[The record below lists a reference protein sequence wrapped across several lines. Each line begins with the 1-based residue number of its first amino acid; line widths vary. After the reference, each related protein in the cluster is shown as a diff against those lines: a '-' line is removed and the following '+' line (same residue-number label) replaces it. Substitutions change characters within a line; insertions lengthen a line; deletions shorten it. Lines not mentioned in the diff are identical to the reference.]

1 MRLCRAK
8 GVDAIF
14 HKWAEVSE
22 VIPPSPMVGGHSGG
36 VIRYATAIVEFIHN
50 GQVIEVMANDVIF
63 CDTEKAAACLGY
75 KKEENPPCPHGY
87 SNWDDC
93 PDRCHSSFSFS
104 LIPATT
110 TSTLVTV

>member
-36 VIRYATAIVEFIHN
+36 VIRYATDIVEFIHN

-93 PDRCHSSFSFS
+93 PDRCH
-104 LIPATT
+104 
-110 TSTLVTV
+110 